1 MPTGYTA
8 FIEDDDITTGREFL
22 LLCSRNFGVAIDV
35 RDEPLSVPTPTKFE
49 PDPYY
54 KKSYE
59 DAIKEFEEAKTLTF
73 DTAKLRMR
81 SEYEKKIKRAR
92 EIATKMT
99 EMNQRYQKV
108 RREVESWIPPT
119 DDHIGIKRFA
129 LEQIDMCVKQNNDM
143 FEYYQKILNVPF
155 DDSDE
160 AVRTYMQDSIT
171 SCEDAARRAKER
183 YEEEIQRANKKTE
196 FMQSFLSSLDSL
208 GIRKSKMGNKM

>member
-8 FIEDDDITTGREFL
+8 FIEDGDITTGREFL

-59 DAIKEFEEAKTLTF
+59 DAVKELEEAETLTF
-73 DTAKLRMR
+73 DTAKLRR
-81 SEYEKKIKRAR
+81 QSEFEKKIKRAR
-92 EIATKMT
+92 EIAAKMA

-108 RREVESWIPPT
+108 RREVELWIPPT
-119 DDHIGIKRFA
+119 DDHSGIKRFA

-160 AVRTYMQDSIT
+160 AVRTYMQENIA
-171 SCEDAARRAKER
+171 SCEDSARRAKER
-183 YEEEIQRANKKTE
+183 YEEEIQRANEKTE
-196 FMQSFLSSLDSL
+196 FMQSFISSLENL
-208 GIRKSKMGNKM
+208 GMG

>member
-8 FIEDDDITTGREFL
+8 FIEDGDITTGREFL

-49 PDPYY
+49 PNPYY

-59 DAIKEFEEAKTLTF
+59 DAVKELEEAETLTF
-73 DTAKLRMR
+73 DTAKLRR
-81 SEYEKKIKRAR
+81 QSEYEKKIKRAR
-92 EIATKMT
+92 EIAAKMA

-108 RREVESWIPPT
+108 RREVELWIPPT
-119 DDHIGIKRFA
+119 DDHSGIKRFA
-129 LEQIDMCVKQNNDM
+129 LEQIDICVKQNNDM

-160 AVRTYMQDSIT
+160 AVRTYMQENIA
-171 SCEDAARRAKER
+171 SCEDSARRAKER
-183 YEEEIQRANKKTE
+183 YEEEIQRANEKTE
-196 FMQSFLSSLDSL
+196 FMQSFISSLENL
-208 GIRKSKMGNKM
+208 GMG

>member
-8 FIEDDDITTGREFL
+8 FIEDGDITTGREFL

-155 DDSDE
+155 DDSDK

-171 SCEDAARRAKER
+171 SCEDAARRAKRDMKKKSSER
-183 YEEEIQRANKKTE
+183 IKRRSSCRA
-196 FMQSFLSSLDSL
+196 FYQV
-208 GIRKSKMGNKM
+208 

>member
-8 FIEDDDITTGREFL
+8 FIEDGDITTGREFL

-49 PDPYY
+49 PNPYY

-59 DAIKEFEEAKTLTF
+59 DAVKELEEAETLTF
-73 DTAKLRMR
+73 DTAKLRR
-81 SEYEKKIKRAR
+81 QSEYEKKIKRAR
-92 EIATKMT
+92 EIAAKMA

-108 RREVESWIPPT
+108 RREVELWIPPT
-119 DDHIGIKRFA
+119 DDHSGIKRFA

-160 AVRTYMQDSIT
+160 AVRTYMQENIA
-171 SCEDAARRAKER
+171 SCEDSARRAKER
-183 YEEEIQRANKKTE
+183 YEEEIQRANEKTE
-196 FMQSFLSSLDSL
+196 FMQSFISSLENL
-208 GIRKSKMGNKM
+208 GMG

>member
-8 FIEDDDITTGREFL
+8 FIEDGDITTGREFL

-108 RREVESWIPPT
+108 LREVESWIPPT
-119 DDHIGIKRFA
+119 DDHIGIKR
-129 LEQIDMCVKQNNDM
+129 L
-143 FEYYQKILNVPF
+143 
-155 DDSDE
+155 
-160 AVRTYMQDSIT
+160 
-171 SCEDAARRAKER
+171 AKSS
-183 YEEEIQRANKKTE
+183 KTKNGIPLCLISKNLSK
-196 FMQSFLSSLDSL
+196 FSSLIL
-208 GIRKSKMGNKM
+208 F

>member
-8 FIEDDDITTGREFL
+8 FIEDGDITTGREFL

-108 RREVESWIPPT
+108 RREVES
-119 DDHIGIKRFA
+119 
-129 LEQIDMCVKQNNDM
+129 
-143 FEYYQKILNVPF
+143 
-155 DDSDE
+155 
-160 AVRTYMQDSIT
+160 
-171 SCEDAARRAKER
+171 
-183 YEEEIQRANKKTE
+183 
-196 FMQSFLSSLDSL
+196 
-208 GIRKSKMGNKM
+208 

>member
-8 FIEDDDITTGREFL
+8 FIEDGDITTGREFL
-22 LLCSRNFGVAIDV
+22 LLCSRNFGVAIDI

-54 KKSYE
+54 EKSYE
-59 DAIKEFEEAKTLTF
+59 DAVKELEEAKTLTF
-73 DTAKLRMR
+73 DTAKLRMQL
-81 SEYEKKIKRAR
+81 EYEKKIKRAR
-92 EIATKMT
+92 EIVNKMA
-99 EMNQRYQKV
+99 EMNKRYQKV

-119 DDHIGIKRFA
+119 DDHSGIKRFA

-155 DDSDE
+155 DDSDK
-160 AVRTYMQDSIT
+160 AVRTYMQENIT

-183 YEEEIQRANKKTE
+183 YAEELQRANRKTE

-208 GIRKSKMGNKM
+208 GMR